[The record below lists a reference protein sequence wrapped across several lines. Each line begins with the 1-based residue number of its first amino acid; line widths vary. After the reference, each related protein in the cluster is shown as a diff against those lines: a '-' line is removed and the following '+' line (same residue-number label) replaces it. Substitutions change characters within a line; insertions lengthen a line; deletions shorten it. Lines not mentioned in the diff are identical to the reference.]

1 MRLARLPNTTNL
13 PSRVSTVVR
22 PNDSRM
28 CIHLQDRVQFSIFTV
43 IMVLLLRFRY
53 GGSFYRVHQESFG
66 TAWDV
71 FAG

>member
-22 PNDSRM
+22 PNDARM

-53 GGSFYRVHQESFG
+53 GGSFYRVYRASFG
-66 TAWDV
+66 MAWDG
-71 FAG
+71 FEA

>member
-22 PNDSRM
+22 PNDARM

-53 GGSFYRVHQESFG
+53 GGSFYRVHQASFG
-66 TAWDV
+66 MAWDG
-71 FAG
+71 FEA